1 MPGTK
6 LFLGNLPYSTTEQDL
21 RELIG
26 RSGAKVT
33 SVRLVTDLDTG
44 RSRGHAFVEVSTTE
58 EAERAVRDLDGFD
71 LNGRTLVVNKAR
83 PEARRTPRRGQ
94 RK

>member
-44 RSRGHAFVEVSTTE
+44 RSRGHAFVEVSTTK

-71 LNGRTLVVNKAR
+71 LNGRTLVVNEAR
-83 PEARRTPRRGQ
+83 PEARRTPRRSQ